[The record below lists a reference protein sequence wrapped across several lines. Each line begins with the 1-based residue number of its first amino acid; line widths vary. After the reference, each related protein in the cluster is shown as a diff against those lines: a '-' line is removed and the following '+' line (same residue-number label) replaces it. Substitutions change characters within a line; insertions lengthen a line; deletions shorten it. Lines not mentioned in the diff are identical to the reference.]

1 MTRFLF
7 LHPLQSNVHNALL
20 AEGIQLEAMGGDVPS
35 VEISGLTGQGLD
47 QLMETITA
55 VAELQVLR
63 AEREGRACGRI
74 IESKLQ
80 KGLG

>member
-1 MTRFLF
+1 
-7 LHPLQSNVHNALL
+7 
-20 AEGIQLEAMGGDVPS
+20 MGGDIPS

-47 QLMETITA
+47 QLVETITA
-55 VAELQVLR
+55 VAEMQDLR
-63 AEREGRACGRI
+63 AAHEGQVCGRI

>member
-1 MTRFLF
+1 V
-7 LHPLQSNVHNALL
+7 QNNVHNALL
-20 AEGIQLEAMGGDVPS
+20 VEGIQLEALGGDIPS

-47 QLMETITA
+47 QLVETITA
-55 VAELQVLR
+55 VAEMQELR
-63 AEREGRACGRI
+63 TDHEGQACGRI

>member
-1 MTRFLF
+1 M
-7 LHPLQSNVHNALL
+7 

-55 VAELQVLR
+55 VAEMQDLR
-63 AEREGRACGRI
+63 TEHEGRACGRI